1 MPEAM
6 PGKFLVLLALENGGC
21 SIYWI
26 DRAMCERA
34 ERIGKTRRMLP
45 MTAQE
50 YARLLAITHAKAEG
64 LELSKKTR
72 ELQ

>member
-1 MPEAM
+1 
-6 PGKFLVLLALENGGC
+6 
-21 SIYWI
+21 
-26 DRAMCERA
+26 MCERA

>member
-1 MPEAM
+1 MPEVM

-26 DRAMCERA
+26 DRSMCERV
-34 ERIGKTRRMLP
+34 ERIGKARRMRP

-72 ELQ
+72 ALQ

>member
-1 MPEAM
+1 MSEVI

-26 DRAMCERA
+26 DRSMCERA
-34 ERIGKTRRMLP
+34 ERIGKNRRMLP

-64 LELSKKTR
+64 LELSKKAR